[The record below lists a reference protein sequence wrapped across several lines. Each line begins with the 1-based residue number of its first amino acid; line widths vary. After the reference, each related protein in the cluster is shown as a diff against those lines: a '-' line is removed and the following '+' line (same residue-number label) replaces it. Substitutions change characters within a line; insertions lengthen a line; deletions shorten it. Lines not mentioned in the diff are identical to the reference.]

1 VSKLKAP
8 RQKKLAS
15 LALDRRNVY
24 GENDKASR
32 KLIPLGK
39 QLSQQA
45 LRSAAKRALLLPEF
59 LIEEEAADRA
69 EFAAKAA
76 VVQGKRKAFK
86 KRPDAPLGAVLKK
99 KAETYVPPWQGGDRL
114 GVYREI
120 YDTKKRK
127 IDRS

>member
-1 VSKLKAP
+1 MSKLKTP
-8 RQKKLAS
+8 KQKKLAS

-32 KLIPLGK
+32 KLIPAGK
-39 QLSQQA
+39 QMSHQG
-45 LRSAAKRALLLPEF
+45 LRREAKRPLLKAEL
-59 LIEEEAADRA
+59 LADEDSANRA
-69 EFAAKAA
+69 EFD
-76 VVQGKRKAFK
+76 VQSALTQSKRKGFK

-99 KAETYVPPWQGGDRL
+99 KVAPYIPIWQGADRL

-120 YDTKKRK
+120 YDPKKRK